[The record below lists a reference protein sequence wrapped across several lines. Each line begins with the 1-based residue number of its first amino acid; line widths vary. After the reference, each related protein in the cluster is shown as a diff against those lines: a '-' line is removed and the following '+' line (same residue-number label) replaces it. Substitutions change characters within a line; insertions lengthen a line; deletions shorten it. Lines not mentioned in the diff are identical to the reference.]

1 MTKHVTLKRLLTGL
15 LLFCGVFAYAS
26 SNTAAAGGMGDMT
39 MELFCDSWEE
49 NIKDYSDQE
58 HCWSCQIFLL
68 FFDAANKVAGEINNA
83 LSGPVISIIGVFVG
97 LYLAFNTLI
106 YFGDVGDAP
115 DLMGFLTKLGGMMV
129 KTGIGVCFLK
139 GGASLAFEYI
149 VNPVL
154 TDAANLASDILDAA
168 GQNSVSCPAIAADG
182 GSKLA
187 PMGPGVRSSLEC
199 MIKKIASGMARSQS
213 IAQGLRCG
221 AFFWYEIDIAWP
233 ISIVLP
239 LPKFYILNPIMWLVG
254 MWLGCLFWIVSFL
267 FPIAMLDVIFRIGL
281 TVGMLPLF
289 IAAWIFPITTS
300 FAKTAW
306 EIFLHSCMVFAITGI
321 IVCMTVMMVE
331 SAWVSGDSTLLQEFQ
346 SKMEASAYVEA
357 WDLMFD
363 NDGLSRLFIVMCVA
377 VWGLYVAPIADKLSG
392 KFISSDK
399 EFPESCGIRAIRGT
413 IFFIMDVILAIITII
428 SFGATSC
435 LYVLK
440 LAKHLADG
448 AQKVEQLKRK
458 IDKVREMRKRIQKI
472 QRTANKVKNNVS
484 RAANAATHS

>member
-1 MTKHVTLKRLLTGL
+1 MTKHVTLKRLLVGL
-15 LLFCGVFAYAS
+15 LLFCGMFVYAS
-26 SNTAAAGGMGDMT
+26 SNPACAIGMGDMS
-39 MELFCDSWEE
+39 MEDFCDSWDE

-106 YFGDVGDAP
+106 YFSDVGDAP

-139 GGASLAFEYI
+139 GGAALAFEYI

-221 AFFWYEIDIAWP
+221 AFFWLEVDIPMLP
-233 ISIVLP
+233 I
-239 LPKFYILNPIMWLVG
+239 PKFFLPNPIMWLVG

-289 IAAWIFPITTS
+289 IAAWIFPITTQ

-331 SAWVSGDSTLLQEFQ
+331 SAWVAGDSKVLADFQ
-346 SKMEASAYVEA
+346 QLMKDSAYVEA
-357 WDLMFD
+357 WDMMFD

-392 KFISSDK
+392 QFIGSQ
-399 EFPESCGIRAIRGT
+399 EFPASCGIRAIRGT

-440 LAKHLADG
+440 VAKHLADG
-448 AQKVEQLKRK
+448 VDKIEKIKKK
-458 IDKVREMRKRIQKI
+458 IDKVREMRKKIQKI

-484 RAANAATHS
+484 RAEGAFSKAAGGQS